1 MGHAGAEARGNG
13 GTRGDSEAR
22 GERGTGSGRHETD
35 SAHGHGDLA
44 SRPAGR
50 ERDSR
55 GGLVLVDKERGPS
68 SFAVVRR
75 ARDRFGLKAGHAG
88 TLDPLATGLLVCLV
102 GRSTRLARY
111 LVGLD
116 KRYETTIRLGVRT
129 DTGDAEGEEIE
140 RTELPGR
147 AEIEA
152 LAGEVV
158 LPVPAASAVKIDG
171 ERAYRL
177 HRRGVAVELPLR
189 RSTIHRLE
197 ILRLEP
203 PEVDLALHV
212 SSGTYVRSIADAL
225 GGHCLTLRRT
235 AVGPFRVEDADE
247 QRLLPPLAAVAHL
260 PGCELDP
267 AGARLVA
274 DGRAV
279 PVEHTLEGL
288 VALVAAGELVAV
300 ARAADGL
307 ARPETVLR

>member
-1 MGHAGAEARGNG
+1 MTHDGAEARGNG
-13 GTRGDSEAR
+13 ETSGDAEAR
-22 GERGTGSGRHETD
+22 GDRATGSVRPETNRARGYGD
-35 SAHGHGDLA
+35 PEPTPDGHD
-44 SRPAGR
+44 
-50 ERDSR
+50 RDPR

-75 ARDRFGLKAGHAG
+75 VRDRFGLKAGHAG

-129 DTGDAEGEEIE
+129 DTGDAEGEETE

-147 AEIEA
+147 AEIDA
-152 LAGEVV
+152 LRGEVE

-177 HRRGVAVELPLR
+177 HRRGVAVELPVR
-189 RSTIHRLE
+189 RSTIHGLE
-197 ILRLEP
+197 IHRLDP
-203 PEVDLALHV
+203 PELELALHV

-225 GGHCLTLRRT
+225 GGPCLALRRT

-247 QRLLPPLAAVAHL
+247 ERLLPPLAAVAQL
-260 PGCELDP
+260 PVRELD
-267 AGARLVA
+267 AGEVRLVR

-279 PVEHTLEGL
+279 PLEPGREGP
-288 VALVAAGELVAV
+288 VALVADGELVAV

-307 ARPETVLR
+307 ARPETVLG